1 MKLLVVSDIHGS
13 AYYAEKIPEINEKK
27 KADKIIVLGD
37 LYYHGP
43 RNPLTKDY
51 SPMKV
56 AEILNSL
63 KDRLEVIKGNC
74 DAEVDEM
81 ISEFKFKEHLLLDV
95 NNMKVYFTHG
105 HKNNMDNLPDEQ
117 IDMMVYGHFHTGFIV
132 KKDGIIFAN
141 PGSISL
147 PKDNTKNSYLILD
160 KESIVLKDIDG
171 NVIDEFK
178 L

>member
-13 AYYAEKIPEINEKK
+13 AYYAEKIPEIFEKE

-63 KDRLEVIKGNC
+63 KDRLDVIKGNC

-95 NNMKVYFTHG
+95 NNLKVYFTHG

>member
-1 MKLLVVSDIHGS
+1 
-13 AYYAEKIPEINEKK
+13 
-27 KADKIIVLGD
+27 
-37 LYYHGP
+37 
-43 RNPLTKDY
+43 
-51 SPMKV
+51 
-56 AEILNSL
+56 
-63 KDRLEVIKGNC
+63 
-74 DAEVDEM
+74 M
-81 ISEFKFKEHLLLDV
+81 ISEFKFKEHLLLYV
-95 NNMKVYFTHG
+95 NNMKIYFTHG